1 VNPPKLTVIS
11 SPLEIVASATMGV
24 GATGS
29 AWIVARAGGGTVVVV
44 AGTVVVVAGTVVVT
58 AGTVVVAAGTVV
70 VAAGTVVV
78 VVVVVVGVDQPST
91 SILET
96 LVSSRS
102 SGGLW
107 EFLCLAITKIPDGAT
122 TVCVLL
128 VALHVPRITVKVDVK
143 EDPSDASLA

>member
-1 VNPPKLTVIS
+1 MDV
-11 SPLEIVASATMGV
+11 SATIGV
-24 GATGS
+24 GAVGN
-29 AWIVARAGGGTVVVV
+29 AWTVDSAGGGTVVVA

>member
-1 VNPPKLTVIS
+1 VV
-11 SPLEIVASATMGV
+11 
-24 GATGS
+24 
-29 AWIVARAGGGTVVVV
+29 VARTVVVV
-44 AGTVVVVAGTVVVT
+44 AGTVVVVAGTVVVVAGVVVVVAGT
-58 AGTVVVAAGTVV
+58 VVVVAGTVVVAAGTVV

-78 VVVVVVGVDQPST
+78 AAGTVVVVVVGVDQPST